1 VTGHEHELLGRLPTG
16 LAAVPGLTELRLFD
30 EEGGRTGTVGFVLE
44 GIEPGWLAA
53 VLSAEYGIGVRDG
66 AFCAHIATQRLV
78 GRTGSGGR
86 QALRVSLGLGTTA
99 EHVDRLVTALQR
111 IVARGSRGPT
121 PAPTAGGGRCR
132 TRAGSR
138 RSSPAD
144 RAWAPRRTPLVGDM
158 DNGCV
163 STEQGSQPEAA
174 ASEPASQLP
183 KRRVILLAVVAVL
196 ALALDVSTKAF
207 VASSLAGREPVR
219 ILGGLV
225 YLQLVRNPGAAF
237 SMATGMTWVLALV
250 AIGVVVTLIW
260 FAGRLRS
267 IGWAIGLGLVLA
279 GALGNLVD
287 RIFRAPGPLR
297 GYVVDFISVF
307 APNGEAFPVFN
318 VADSCICV
326 GGALI
331 VLLSLLGRE
340 YDGSVRSAGK

>member
-1 VTGHEHELLGRLPTG
+1 
-16 LAAVPGLTELRLFD
+16 
-30 EEGGRTGTVGFVLE
+30 
-44 GIEPGWLAA
+44 
-53 VLSAEYGIGVRDG
+53 
-66 AFCAHIATQRLV
+66 
-78 GRTGSGGR
+78 
-86 QALRVSLGLGTTA
+86 
-99 EHVDRLVTALQR
+99 
-111 IVARGSRGPT
+111 
-121 PAPTAGGGRCR
+121 
-132 TRAGSR
+132 
-138 RSSPAD
+138 
-144 RAWAPRRTPLVGDM
+144 M